1 MVENEDLELDF
12 NMFEPSMSV
21 FAELLTEK
29 EKMQV
34 FALLCNRLSGTIGY
48 MYNNKYVFMQ
58 CLCCFVWKCF

>member
-34 FALLCNRLSGTIGY
+34 FALLGNRLSGTIGY
-48 MYNNKYVFMQ
+48 MYNNKYVVMH
-58 CLCCFVWKCF
+58 CLCCFV

>member
-1 MVENEDLELDF
+1 MVEIEDLELDF

-34 FALLCNRLSGTIGY
+34 FALLGNRLSGTIGY
-48 MYNNKYVFMQ
+48 MYNNKYVVMH
-58 CLCCFVWKCF
+58 CLCCFV